1 MPRKRVEQEAPH
13 TVYAS
18 SHVLGEGHNRRML
31 EDLGEKPEC
40 VPNKKKF
47 NY

>member
-1 MPRKRVEQEAPH
+1 MPRKCVEQEAPH